1 MYRDVRSRA
10 RVGDGYKVEF
20 GVGVGVHLGSVLSL
34 ILSIII
40 LEASSG
46 EFPICAP
53 KELLYADDLIIIAES
68 QGNCF

>member
-34 ILSIII
+34 ILSII

-53 KELLYADDLIIIAES
+53 
-68 QGNCF
+68 